1 MKFNKFRERLYKRV
15 TESRWTML
23 YIIIAALQMIIA
35 IGLEAAIFSLNS
47 KITNQIEIAKN
58 ITDNHPELQVALANP
73 DYDYEKYLQQFQSIT
88 HSNIWFMV
96 FQAFVFLLSLIG
108 LSSQNTI
115 EIIVIGIINILLLLF
130 ALIQVFQSTKWI
142 NRINEQLDK
151 DRTVSP
157 ALANL
162 PDNLPKT
169 VIKVEVVLVLVLLV
183 FAIASVYL
191 GYRLYR
197 QFGWNI
203 YKKIGANIQMQI
215 FIMLL
220 KLMFL
225 LLMSFQIL
233 NLVFLFQN
241 KNIKDSDTSNASTI
255 IFQIVMVSV
264 IVPMVVIA
272 WWGVRREN
280 ILAMFVFALI
290 ALTTI
295 VYFIYVLARFI
306 ISRDENILT
315 LLDILGIALC
325 IASMSVAYMAVRNFD
340 GGLKDLFD
348 KSNVTQNQGL
358 DLGGLESGQPNRK
371 PNNVIID

>member
-1 MKFNKFRERLYKRV
+1 
-15 TESRWTML
+15 ML
-23 YIIIAALQMIIA
+23 YIIVAALQMIIA
-35 IGLEAAIFSLNS
+35 VGLEAAIFRLNS
-47 KITNQIEIAKN
+47 NLTNQIEVAKN
-58 ITDNHPELQVALANP
+58 ITDQNPALQVALQTQ
-73 DYDYEKYLQQFQSIT
+73 DYDYEKYLAQFQSIT

-96 FQAFVFLLSLIG
+96 FQAFVFLLSFIG

-151 DRTVSP
+151 DRSTYGV
-157 ALANL
+157 LNDL
-162 PDNLPKT
+162 PGDLSKS
-169 VIKVEVVLVLVLLV
+169 VIKVEIVMVLVLLL
-183 FAIASVYL
+183 FAVASVYL

-203 YKKIGANIQMQI
+203 YKKIGANIQMQKMYRVYLL

-241 KNIKDSDTSNASTI
+241 KNIQDSDTSNTSTI

-272 WWGVRREN
+272 WWGVRQEN

-295 VYFIYVLARFI
+295 VYFIYVLARFV

-348 KSNVTQNQGL
+348 RNNSAQNQGL

-371 PNNVIID
+371 QNNVIID